1 MVKLTRFDNQT
12 VVVNPDHI
20 RAVEAAP
27 ETTLHLLGGDRML
40 VRESIEELVTRVVAY
55 RRRVG
60 TLAVASTVS
69 VDPLAHRH
77 WDDAEEDRFEE
88 NVR

>member
-1 MVKLTRFDNQT
+1 MVKLTRLDNRT

-27 ETTLHLLGGDRML
+27 ETTLHLLDGDRML

-60 TLAVASTVS
+60 TLAVARTVS
-69 VDPLAHRH
+69 VASLAHRH